1 MVKQI
6 RIAAMKSRILVIYD
20 MPAFFDT
27 CSNVF
32 FNVQVKMNLCWQN
45 LLECFDIQNWNP
57 FSYENDISD
66 KMKNKVVNKF
76 LEDRVHYAV

>member
-1 MVKQI
+1 
-6 RIAAMKSRILVIYD
+6 
-20 MPAFFDT
+20 
-27 CSNVF
+27 
-32 FNVQVKMNLCWQN
+32 MNLCWQN

>member
-1 MVKQI
+1 MLTKFA
-6 RIAAMKSRILVIYD
+6 RM
-20 MPAFFDT
+20 
-27 CSNVF
+27 
-32 FNVQVKMNLCWQN
+32 
-45 LLECFDIQNWNP
+45 NWNP